1 MLPTRSGTED
11 TAPTGG
17 QYGPGPMPTGRDAYA
32 WGSYTQALNTTCGR
46 ALGHGGHFPGYY
58 ELPISSHNGSHQ
70 AVLLVD
76 AAPSLMTAA
85 RFKLVYSILDTAYC
99 CGVPS

>member
-11 TAPTGG
+11 TALPAAS
-17 QYGPGPMPTGRDAYA
+17 PGPAPCPRGATPTAL
-32 WGSYTQALNTTCGR
+32 GSYTQALNTTCGR

-76 AAPSLMTAA
+76 APRA
-85 RFKLVYSILDTAYC
+85 
-99 CGVPS
+99 